1 MEIVLKWWP
10 LIVTGAAIIAW
21 LIRLE
26 AKVVMGNKIFE
37 LHKQNCAE
45 RIKHDYEES
54 GKFSD
59 RIEKSIASL
68 FDLLRDV
75 KGSVDEIRGWKDS
88 VRIAKSD

>member
-1 MEIVLKWWP
+1 MDVILKWWP
-10 LIVTGAAIIAW
+10 LILTGAAILAW

-45 RIKHDYEES
+45 RVTHDYEES
-54 GKFSD
+54 DKFAA
-59 RIEKSIASL
+59 RIERSIGSL

-88 VRIAKSD
+88 IRIAKSD